1 MFKIFRLGGNMSL
14 KWAINGLLDDLYF
27 YAQGLPR
34 LLITWKPENELS
46 ILKFFE
52 NNVKKYP
59 NEIAFIF
66 KDQKITWQEADI
78 KVSEYGAYL
87 QSQGIEKGDCFALL
101 MDNCPDFLM
110 LLLAAHRIGAIAALI
125 NTTVTGDGLK
135 HVVTIVDAKAVIL
148 GASHIHKF
156 NSSMPESELQ
166 ALKIYAIEDSQK
178 IPNEYIDI
186 NEQSKGLENV
196 ISHNLKIKDV
206 GMYIYTSG
214 TTGLPKAALIT
225 NGRAVKTSYAG
236 QFFGFKAKQKDILY
250 LTLPLYHATGLL
262 WSWAGC
268 LRGGATTVIKEKF
281 SASEFWPDVRKH
293 KVTMFG
299 YVGELCRYLMNVE
312 PNEDDKNHNL
322 RVISGNGLRPDIW
335 EKFQSRFG
343 IPKIRELYGA
353 TEGVGA
359 LVNTHGRP
367 GMVGRYMRGSLVI
380 KCDQETGEPI
390 RNEEGYC
397 ESVEVGETG
406 LFISALSKIATFEGY
421 LDKQASNKKI
431 MSDVFKKGDLWFNSG
446 DLLIRHEN
454 NWLSFA
460 DRVGDTYRWKSE
472 NVSTMEVAAIVNK
485 YDQVLDSNVYG
496 VEVKSAEGRA
506 GMALLSVTDEFNFN
520 EFSEHIEKN
529 LNAFQ
534 LPYFLRITETMKT
547 TGTFKHQKEDL
558 KKQGFDPDII
568 EDKIYFYQKGNY
580 VEMNNDLYNRIQTG
594 EERF

>member
-1 MFKIFRLGGNMSL
+1 MSL
-14 KWAINGLLDDLYF
+14 KWAINGVLDDIYF
-27 YAQGLPR
+27 YAQGIPR
-34 LLITWKPENELS
+34 LFIAWKHDNKLS
-46 ILKFFE
+46 ILDFFE
-52 NNVKKYP
+52 TNVKKHP
-59 NEIAFIF
+59 NEVAFIF
-66 KDQKITWQEADI
+66 NDQKITWKEADDKI
-78 KVSEYGAYL
+78 SAYGAYL
-87 QSQGIEKGDCFALL
+87 QQQGIKPGDCFALL

-125 NTTVTGDGLK
+125 NTTVTGEGLK
-135 HVVTIVDAKAVIL
+135 HVVTIVDAKAIIL
-148 GASHIHKF
+148 GASHLEKF
-156 NSSMPESELQ
+156 NSSMPESELKS
-166 ALKIYAIEDSQK
+166 LNIYLVEDSLE
-178 IPNEYIDI
+178 IPSGFVDI
-186 NEQSKGLENV
+186 NEASKDSEGVEP
-196 ISHNLKIKDV
+196 HKLKIKDV
-206 GMYIYTSG
+206 AMYIYTSG

-236 QFFGFKAKQKDILY
+236 QFFGFRAKQKDILY

-281 SASEFWPDVRKH
+281 SASEFWPDIREH

-299 YVGELCRYLMNVE
+299 YVGELCRYLMNVA
-312 PNEDDKNHNL
+312 PNDEDKNHSL

-335 EKFQSRFG
+335 EKFQDRFN
-343 IPKIRELYGA
+343 IPSIRELYGA

-367 GMVGRYMRGSLVI
+367 GMVGRYSSGSLVI
-380 KCDQETGEPI
+380 KCDQESGEPI
-390 RNEEGYC
+390 RNKDGFC
-397 ESVEVGETG
+397 ESVGIDETG
-406 LFISALSKIATFEGY
+406 LFVSKLSKLATFEGY

-431 MSDVFKKGDLWFNSG
+431 MSDVFKQGDLWFNSG
-446 DLLIRHEN
+446 DLLTRHEN

-485 YDQVLDSNVYG
+485 YKEVLDSNVYG
-496 VEVKSAEGRA
+496 VEVKSAEGKA
-506 GMALLSVTDEFNFN
+506 GMALLNVTDQFNFA
-520 EFSEHIEKN
+520 EFSDHIEKN

-534 LPYFLRITETMKT
+534 KPYFLRITEVMKT

-558 KKQGFDPDII
+558 KKQGFDPNLI

-580 VEMNNDLYNRIQTG
+580 VEINSDLYDRIQSG

>member
-1 MFKIFRLGGNMSL
+1 MSL
-14 KWAINGLLDDLYF
+14 KWAINGVLDDIYF
-27 YAQGLPR
+27 YAVGIPR
-34 LLITWKPENELS
+34 TLFTWKPDNNLS
-46 ILKFFE
+46 ILNFFE
-52 NNVKKYP
+52 TNVKKYP
-59 NEIAFIF
+59 NELAFIF
-66 KDQKITWQEADI
+66 KDESITWLEADK
-78 KVSEYGAYL
+78 KVSQYGAFL
-87 QSQGIEKGDCFALL
+87 QAQGIEKGDCFALL

-125 NTTVTGDGLK
+125 NTTVTGEGLK
-135 HVVTIVDAKAVIL
+135 HVVTIVDAKAAIL
-148 GASHIHKF
+148 GASHLEKF
-156 NSSMPESELQ
+156 KASMPETELD
-166 ALKIYAIEDSQK
+166 ALKLYLVNDSQK
-178 IPNEYIDI
+178 VPEGYVDI
-186 NEQSKGLENV
+186 NEASKDSKNV
-196 ISHNLKIKDV
+196 QAFPLQIKDI

-225 NGRAVKTSYAG
+225 NGRAVKTSFAG
-236 QFFGFKAKQKDILY
+236 QFFGFRAKQKDILY

-268 LRGGATTVIKEKF
+268 LRAGATTVIKERF

-299 YVGELCRYLMNVE
+299 YVGELCRYLMNVP
-312 PNEDDKNHNL
+312 PNEEDKNHQL

-335 EKFQSRFG
+335 EKFQSRFN

-367 GMVGRYMRGSLVI
+367 GMVGHYMRGSLVV
-380 KCDQETGEPI
+380 KCDQESGEPI
-390 RNEEGYC
+390 KNADGFC

-406 LFISALSKIATFEGY
+406 LFISELSKLATFEGY

-431 MSDVFKKGDLWFNSG
+431 MTDVMEEGDRWFNSG
-446 DLLIRHEN
+446 DLLTRHEN

-472 NVSTMEVAAIVNK
+472 NVSTMEVAAIINK
-485 YDQVLDSNVYG
+485 YAEVLDSNVYG
-496 VEVKSAEGRA
+496 VEVKSAEGKA
-506 GMALLSVTDEFNFN
+506 GMALLNVTDDFDFEV
-520 EFSEHIEKN
+520 FSDHISKN

-534 LPYFLRITETMKT
+534 LPYFLRTTEVMKT

-558 KKQGFDPDII
+558 KKQGFDPALI
-568 EDKIYFYQKGNY
+568 EDKLYFYQKGNY
-580 VEMNNDLYNRIQTG
+580 VEINQDLYERIQSG

>member
-1 MFKIFRLGGNMSL
+1 MSL
-14 KWAINGLLDDLYF
+14 KWAVNGLLDDIYF

-34 LLITWKPENELS
+34 LLVSWKPENELS

-59 NEIAFIF
+59 DEIAFIF
-66 KDQKITWQEADI
+66 KDQKISWQEADI

-87 QSQGIEKGDCFALL
+87 QNQGIEEGDCFALL

-148 GASHIHKF
+148 GASHIDKF

-166 ALKIYAIEDSQK
+166 ALKIYAIEDSQQ
-178 IPNEYIDI
+178 IPNEYVDI
-186 NEQSKGLENV
+186 NEQSKDFKGV
-196 ISHNLKIKDV
+196 KTHNLKIKDI

-236 QFFGFKAKQKDILY
+236 QFFGFRAKQKDILY

-312 PNEDDKNHNL
+312 PNQEDKNHNL

-343 IPKIRELYGA
+343 IPSIRELYGA

-390 RNEEGYC
+390 RNKDGYC
-397 ESVEVGETG
+397 ESVDVGETG
-406 LFISALSKIATFEGY
+406 LFISELSKIATFEGY

-431 MSDVFKKGDLWFNSG
+431 MSDVFKKDDLWFNSG

-485 YDQVLDSNVYG
+485 YNQVLDSNVYG

-506 GMALLSVTDEFNFN
+506 GMALLSVTNEFNFN

-558 KKQGFDPDII
+558 KKQGFDPRLI

-580 VEMNNDLYNRIQTG
+580 IEMSSDLYNRIQSG

>member
-1 MFKIFRLGGNMSL
+1 MSL

-87 QSQGIEKGDCFALL
+87 QSQSIEKGDCFALL
-101 MDNCPDFLM
+101 MDKCPVFLM

-125 NTTVTGDGLK
+125 NRTVTGDGLK

-148 GASHIHKF
+148 GASHIDKF

-166 ALKIYAIEDSQK
+166 ALKIYAIEDSKK

-281 SASEFWPDVRKH
+281 SASEFWSDVRKH

>member
-1 MFKIFRLGGNMSL
+1 MSL
-14 KWAINGLLDDLYF
+14 KWAVNGLLDDIYF
-27 YAQGLPR
+27 YAQGIPR
-34 LLITWKPENELS
+34 LLVTWKPENELS

-52 NNVKKYP
+52 KNVRKYP

-87 QSQGIEKGDCFALL
+87 QSQGIEKRDCFALL

-125 NTTVTGDGLK
+125 NTTVTGEGLK
-135 HVVTIVDAKAVIL
+135 HVVTIVDAKAVVL
-148 GASHIHKF
+148 GASHIDKF
-156 NSSMPESELQ
+156 NSSMPESELE
-166 ALKIYAIEDSQK
+166 ALNLYAIEDLQK

-186 NEQSKGLENV
+186 NEQSKGFKDLK
-196 ISHNLKIKDV
+196 SHNLKIKDV

-236 QFFGFKAKQKDILY
+236 QFFGFRAKQKDILY

-299 YVGELCRYLMNVE
+299 YVGELCRYLMNIE
-312 PNEDDKNHNL
+312 PNHDDKNHNL

-343 IPKIRELYGA
+343 IPNIRELYGA

-359 LVNTHGRP
+359 LVNTYGRP

-390 RNEEGYC
+390 RNEDGYC
-397 ESVEVGETG
+397 ESVDIGETG
-406 LFISALSKIATFEGY
+406 LFISELSKIATFEGY

-431 MSDVFKKGDLWFNSG
+431 MSDVFKKDDLWFNSG

-520 EFSEHIEKN
+520 EFSEHIAKN

-534 LPYFLRITETMKT
+534 LPYFLRITEKMKT

-558 KKQGFDPDII
+558 KKQGFDPELI
-568 EDKIYFYQKGNY
+568 EDKIYFYQKGTYIEINK
-580 VEMNNDLYNRIQTG
+580 DLFNRIQSG

>member
-1 MFKIFRLGGNMSL
+1 MSL
-14 KWAINGLLDDLYF
+14 KWAVNGLLDDIYF
-27 YAQGLPR
+27 YAQGIPR
-34 LLITWKPENELS
+34 LLVTWKPENELS

-52 NNVKKYP
+52 KNVRKYP

-87 QSQGIEKGDCFALL
+87 QSQGIEKRDCFALL

-125 NTTVTGDGLK
+125 NTTVTGEGLK
-135 HVVTIVDAKAVIL
+135 HVVTIVDAKAVVL
-148 GASHIHKF
+148 GASHIDKF
-156 NSSMPESELQ
+156 NSSMPESELE
-166 ALKIYAIEDSQK
+166 ALNLYAIEDSQK

-186 NEQSKGLENV
+186 NEQSKGFKDLK
-196 ISHNLKIKDV
+196 SHNLKIKDV

-236 QFFGFKAKQKDILY
+236 QFFGFRAKQKDILY

-281 SASEFWPDVRKH
+281 SASEFWPDVRRH

-299 YVGELCRYLMNVE
+299 YVGELCRYLMNIE
-312 PNEDDKNHNL
+312 PSHDDKNHNL

-343 IPKIRELYGA
+343 IPNIRELYGA

-359 LVNTHGRP
+359 LVNTYGRP

-390 RNEEGYC
+390 RNEDGYC
-397 ESVEVGETG
+397 ESVDIGETG
-406 LFISALSKIATFEGY
+406 LFISELSKIATFEGY

-431 MSDVFKKGDLWFNSG
+431 MSDVFKKDDFWFNSG

-506 GMALLSVTDEFNFN
+506 GMALLSITDEFNFN
-520 EFSEHIEKN
+520 EFSEHITKN

-534 LPYFLRITETMKT
+534 LPYFLRITDKMKT

-558 KKQGFDPDII
+558 KKQGFDPELI
-568 EDKIYFYQKGNY
+568 EDKIYFYQKGTYIEINK
-580 VEMNNDLYNRIQTG
+580 DLFNRIQSG